1 MATPEEI
8 RELVRAA
15 VRQALAEPAAPP
27 ASAAPSGPASYSAPW
42 TGVAYDA
49 HPSRHQF
56 NIQEASLP
64 AADLI
69 EFLDAKL
76 CTIEKNKPCDQCGMC
91 KSLGF

>member
-15 VRQALAEPAAPP
+15 VRQALAETPAPP
-27 ASAAPSGPASYSAPW
+27 TPNAPASYSAPW
-42 TGVAYDA
+42 TGVTYDA

-56 NIQEASLP
+56 NIQEAALP
-64 AADLI
+64 AADLL
-69 EFLDAKL
+69 EFIGAKL
-76 CTIEKNKPCDQCGMC
+76 CTIETNKPCDQCGMC

>member
-8 RELVRAA
+8 RELVRTA
-15 VRQALAEPAAPP
+15 VQQALAEPAAP
-27 ASAAPSGPASYSAPW
+27 SAGPASYSAPW